1 MNRSNSWLLLI
12 AVGVFTAF
20 VRADDEK
27 EAAVEPPDRSVLLAR
42 DPLVQAE
49 LALKPEQV
57 KAVNELMDATDAQ
70 LWPVNPLPAA
80 EGAEKARE
88 ILTGAEAKLK
98 AILSTTQQARFRQI
112 GLQYQ
117 GPPAV
122 LNPDLA
128 VEFKLTDEQRKSIRS
143 SVDKTQQA
151 LVKIDELARAGR
163 PRDFLDKARRAV
175 RAELRDDVLEL
186 LDADQKAKWS
196 RLVGKPFNVTRIKT
210 PCLRAPEFRDTGQWL
225 NSKPLTLG
233 GLRGHVVMVHFY
245 TFGCENC
252 IRNYPAYKAWTATL
266 VPKGLTIIG
275 IHTPETK
282 AEQDVEQVRIK
293 ARESGLKFPILVDN
307 ERKNWTAWGNGI
319 WPSVYLIDKQG
330 YVRYWWLGELG
341 WKGAPGQSVMAR
353 HIEALLE
360 EGPATTAPA
369 SAPSSSSPTKK

>member
-1 MNRSNSWLLLI
+1 MKPSSLGRQR
-12 AVGVFTAF
+12 VDGRHR
-20 VRADDEK
+20 RA
-27 EAAVEPPDRSVLLAR
+27 
-42 DPLVQAE
+42 
-49 LALKPEQV
+49 
-57 KAVNELMDATDAQ
+57 

-80 EGAEKARE
+80 EGAKKARE

-98 AILSTTQQARFRQI
+98 VILSATQQARFRQI

-117 GPPAV
+117 GPPVV

-128 VEFKLTDEQRKSIRS
+128 AEFKLTDEQRRSIRS

-196 RLVGKPFNVTRIKT
+196 RLVGKPFNVTRIMT
-210 PCLRAPEFRDTGQWL
+210 PCLRAPELRDTGQWL

-275 IHTPETK
+275 IHAPETK
-282 AEQDVEQVRIK
+282 AEQDVEQVRVK
-293 ARESGLKFPILVDN
+293 PGGAGSSFRSSWTTSARTGPPGA
-307 ERKNWTAWGNGI
+307 T
-319 WPSVYLIDKQG
+319 VYG
-330 YVRYWWLGELG
+330 HR
-341 WKGAPGQSVMAR
+341 S
-353 HIEALLE
+353 
-360 EGPATTAPA
+360 T
-369 SAPSSSSPTKK
+369 